1 MDITDW
7 IHRVI
12 KGSGGFEAWEDRE
25 GIIFHNSREEG
36 IAAFVV
42 RCLANPL
49 CDGSKEVL
57 DAIQEQRA
65 AVKAES
71 EKTY

>member
-1 MDITDW
+1 MDITNW

-12 KGSGGFEAWEDRE
+12 KGCGGFEVWEDRE

-36 IAAFVV
+36 IAEFVV
-42 RCLANPL
+42 RCLANPS
-49 CDGSKEVL
+49 CEGSKEVL